1 MTRYSKT
8 MSEALE
14 EVREASARA
23 DAKRAM
29 SKDKDM
35 KQNPFSKDDDA
46 SDDDVKSASKNIIM
60 QLRKSVTM
68 NGRHD
73 VEFASGKKKV
83 DKRMAQAAMDKFM
96 RIKRSDDKLKFQQ
109 KLAKSYKDFLLALKE
124 QYEMV
129 EVKEDYVCE
138 DCGCP
143 QGNADPNCSCPND
156 STDLQASYWVK
167 KESVDEEFE
176 LDEKAKYT
184 GKLMKNKS
192 IVDYVKKQQEKNRKD
207 VAKFGNKKVGAY
219 GNEPRF
225 DSGSDWLDMTADEVK
240 LSSMSLNKRKAFDPE
255 AEYEAI
261 ARKLGLDK
269 FEPKLEEVELPLYVE
284 LEEGMKMNDPKL
296 LKMFDKLKKGSKIKL
311 KTSSTIS
318 QGKDYVEYIVKSKNT
333 VNKGRV
339 EKITLATVGNEKAVK
354 KFLYKRDGTVGFAIG
369 DMGAS
374 IDDIKEGTWAVP
386 SSSKAKAELKKL
398 MSKPIKLGKEG
409 DDASDTMY
417 SLIGDDELF
426 DDLYVAGK
434 KNPNGDARPIIKKA
448 MKRLGIKEDFTPH
461 MMYDPKTGKGYKADK
476 EADHLRM
483 KDMGYTHEKPDVKE
497 AKFSDDMINKLKKA
511 YEPMKGKKINP
522 TPLMKI
528 FDKIDSNKDG
538 LEQLYKA
545 DIPFVSMMAM
555 SRLMLKHNYKADQIN
570 KLGKI
575 SREDFV
581 MDEAVISPQYKE
593 GMKAAKDKKPY
604 DSNPYKSG
612 KKKLDW
618 AKGHNEFRAK
628 KLNAQNEEV
637 ELDEKYDLYHKSFS
651 DAMSHAY
658 DYAKKK
664 LGITVDP
671 KEIDNKVATGP
682 KKPSDGKTNTYRL
695 KGKGGNLQI
704 QVYNKGGSKPFEL
717 NMYKE
722 EVELDEGVPY
732 KFAAVDKKGLVIGF
746 ASNERDAK
754 DMAKRN
760 KGRVVTLT
768 KPLPDNKKSDMM
780 INRPFPDKMDKFPT
794 NTSATQGKRMGE
806 ENEKKPDNRPDSAK
820 EVEQGRDDK
829 KKTRIAQLQL
839 QIAKAT
845 ETINK
850 LNTQEK
856 Q

>member
-96 RIKRSDDKLKFQQ
+96 RIKRPDDKLKFQQ

-176 LDEKAKYT
+176 LDE
-184 GKLMKNKS
+184 
-192 IVDYVKKQQEKNRKD
+192 
-207 VAKFGNKKVGAY
+207 
-219 GNEPRF
+219 
-225 DSGSDWLDMTADEVK
+225 
-240 LSSMSLNKRKAFDPE
+240 
-255 AEYEAI
+255 
-261 ARKLGLDK
+261 
-269 FEPKLEEVELPLYVE
+269 
-284 LEEGMKMNDPKL
+284 MKMNDPKL

-318 QGKDYVEYIVKSKNT
+318 KGKDYVEYIVKSKNT
-333 VNKGRV
+333 VNKGKV
-339 EKITLATVGNEKAVK
+339 EKITLATVGNEGAVK

-374 IDDIKEGTWAVP
+374 IDD
-386 SSSKAKAELKKL
+386 
-398 MSKPIKLGKEG
+398 
-409 DDASDTMY
+409 
-417 SLIGDDELF
+417 
-426 DDLYVAGK
+426 
-434 KNPNGDARPIIKKA
+434 
-448 MKRLGIKEDFTPH
+448 IKEDFTPH

-722 EVELDEGVPY
+722 EVELDEDIMPLIFGGGIIAALLPVLFMSVREIIRGTPLESSIKNVVDKLKKNKNYKMSDSEKSDVKGFVSKVKKEKPSLLQKAMKKIKEEAELDEGVPY

-820 EVEQGRDDK
+820 EVDAARDDK

>member
-167 KESVDEEFE
+167 KESVDEEVE

-269 FEPKLEEVELPLYVE
+269 FEPKLEEVEL
-284 LEEGMKMNDPKL
+284 EEGMKMNDPKL

-339 EKITLATVGNEKAVK
+339 EKITLATVGNEKSVK

>member
-46 SDDDVKSASKNIIM
+46 TDDDVKAASKNIIM
-60 QLRKSVTM
+60 QLRKSVSM
-68 NGRHD
+68 KGNHA
-73 VEFASGKKKV
+73 VEFSDGKKKI
-83 DKRMAQAAMDKFM
+83 DPKFAQAAMDKFM
-96 RIKRSDDKLKFQQ
+96 RIRRPDDKLKFQN
-109 KLAKSYKDFLLALKE
+109 KLAKSYKDLLKALKE

-176 LDEKAKYT
+176 LDE
-184 GKLMKNKS
+184 
-192 IVDYVKKQQEKNRKD
+192 
-207 VAKFGNKKVGAY
+207 
-219 GNEPRF
+219 
-225 DSGSDWLDMTADEVK
+225 
-240 LSSMSLNKRKAFDPE
+240 
-255 AEYEAI
+255 
-261 ARKLGLDK
+261 
-269 FEPKLEEVELPLYVE
+269 
-284 LEEGMKMNDPKL
+284 MKMNDPKL

-318 QGKDYVEYIVKSKNT
+318 KGKDYVEYIVKSKNT

-339 EKITLATVGNEKAVK
+339 EKITLATVGNEGAVK

-374 IDDIKEGTWAVP
+374 IDD
-386 SSSKAKAELKKL
+386 
-398 MSKPIKLGKEG
+398 
-409 DDASDTMY
+409 
-417 SLIGDDELF
+417 
-426 DDLYVAGK
+426 
-434 KNPNGDARPIIKKA
+434 
-448 MKRLGIKEDFTPH
+448 IKEDFTPH

-511 YEPMKGKKINP
+511 YEPMKGKKIP
-522 TPLMKI
+522 PGPLMKI
-528 FDKIDSNKDG
+528 FDKIDSNEDG
-538 LEQLYKA
+538 LKQLYKA
-545 DIPFVSMMAM
+545 DIPFVSVMAM
-555 SRLMLKHNYKADQIN
+555 SRLMLRHNYKATDIN

-575 SREDFV
+575 SREGFV
-581 MDEAVISPQYKE
+581 MDEMAYKPGSFKDIRPQE
-593 GMKAAKDKKPY
+593 KAAKAFDKLIQSGGLDKKDYQKARQLYVQASDAASREKLKKFIYNLDTEPTEAIMDLIGKNDPDTFNKMY
-604 DSNPYKSG
+604 PKSKPG
-612 KKKLDW
+612 EYLSSISYNHRNVK
-618 AKGHNEFRAK
+618 A
-628 KLNAQNEEV
+628 EEV

-806 ENEKKPDNRPDSAK
+806 EDEKKPDNRPDSAK

>member
-167 KESVDEEFE
+167 KESVDEGF
-176 LDEKAKYT
+176 
-184 GKLMKNKS
+184 
-192 IVDYVKKQQEKNRKD
+192 
-207 VAKFGNKKVGAY
+207 
-219 GNEPRF
+219 
-225 DSGSDWLDMTADEVK
+225 
-240 LSSMSLNKRKAFDPE
+240 
-255 AEYEAI
+255 
-261 ARKLGLDK
+261 
-269 FEPKLEEVELPLYVE
+269 E

-806 ENEKKPDNRPDSAK
+806 EDEKKPDNRPDSAK